1 MPSGPIQLGPSN
13 GLLCQMTLRM
23 LKLHGKCNEFNL
35 PQYDKEFYGGIYIYI
50 YTNIWCSY
58 KDIALKSVI

>member
-23 LKLHGKCNEFNL
+23 LKLHSKCNEFNL
-35 PQYDKEFYGGIYIYI
+35 PQYDKGILWRYIYIYI
-50 YTNIWCSY
+50 QIY
-58 KDIALKSVI
+58 DVVIKT

>member
-23 LKLHGKCNEFNL
+23 LKLHSKCNEFNL

-50 YTNIWCSY
+50 YTHIRFSY
-58 KDIALKSVI
+58 KDIALKPVI